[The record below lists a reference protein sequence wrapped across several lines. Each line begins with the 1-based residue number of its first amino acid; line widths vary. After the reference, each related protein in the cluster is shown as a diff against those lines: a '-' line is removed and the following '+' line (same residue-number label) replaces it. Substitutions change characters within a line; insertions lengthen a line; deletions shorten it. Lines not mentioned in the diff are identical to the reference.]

1 MPTLN
6 SQGDIHIPDN
16 LMHSMGLKPG
26 MELSVERQ
34 GDAIVMRPV
43 KSRTASKVEDGPKIL
58 GDSGAA
64 VSLEAMDDA
73 SGKGAASTTQSE
85 TDWKRENRASI
96 ASYNQSVEEYGV
108 FSDGIRTF

>member
-26 MELSVERQ
+26 MELSIERQ

-43 KSRTASKVEDGPKIL
+43 KSRTLSRVEDRPKIL
-58 GDSGAA
+58 SYSGAT
-64 VSLEAMDDA
+64 VSLEEMDKA
-73 SGKGAASTTQSE
+73 
-85 TDWKRENRASI
+85 I
-96 ASYNQSVEEYGV
+96 ANTSY
-108 FSDGIRTF
+108 F